1 VPGRTEGPIAFLDR
15 AAAECPDL
23 ARDLARIRE
32 LYSGLRYGP
41 RPGAGDLSRLKHLVN
56 RLRA

>member
-1 VPGRTEGPIAFLDR
+1 MLQAAQVPGARAWPI
-15 AAAECPDL
+15 
-23 ARDLARIRE
+23 ARIRD

-56 RLRA
+56 RLRT